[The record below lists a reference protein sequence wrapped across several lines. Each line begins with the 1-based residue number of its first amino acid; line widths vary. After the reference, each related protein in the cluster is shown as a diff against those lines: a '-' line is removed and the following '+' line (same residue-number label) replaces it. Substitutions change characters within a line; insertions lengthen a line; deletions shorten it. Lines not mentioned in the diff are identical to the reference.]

1 MYARNIKPVR
11 ICEGLYYGIDPN
23 KSSGRVKHFLMAD
36 LEYCVTSK
44 CGQYW
49 ELMINKKEAK
59 KLRTFLRKLD
69 HECRRPPSDLD
80 IPQWADVEFSGGM
93 MFMRFDRELVAIN
106 EYQSEELIVR
116 TSNAFGSIATR
127 WFLDLL
133 YKNIRHME
141 D

>member
-1 MYARNIKPVR
+1 
-11 ICEGLYYGIDPN
+11 
-23 KSSGRVKHFLMAD
+23 
-36 LEYCVTSK
+36 
-44 CGQYW
+44 
-49 ELMINKKEAK
+49 
-59 KLRTFLRKLD
+59 
-69 HECRRPPSDLD
+69 
-80 IPQWADVEFSGGM
+80 M